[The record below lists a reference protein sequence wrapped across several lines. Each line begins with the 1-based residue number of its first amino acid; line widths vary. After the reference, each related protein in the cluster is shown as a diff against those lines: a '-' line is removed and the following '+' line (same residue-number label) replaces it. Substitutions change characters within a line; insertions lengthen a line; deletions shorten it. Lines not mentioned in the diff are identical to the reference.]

1 MLGEKFVI
9 FRSYS
14 PKKNER
20 NIKEVKWKNWT
31 YFNSFSI
38 DDKSLMEYYNYLIK
52 YKVKFM
58 RTYPSTLAISKIPKV
73 KQFRI
78 KSENDT
84 CE

>member
-1 MLGEKFVI
+1 MEK
-9 FRSYS
+9 R
-14 PKKNER
+14 
-20 NIKEVKWKNWT
+20 T

-58 RTYPSTLAISKIPKV
+58 RTSVNISYISKIPKV